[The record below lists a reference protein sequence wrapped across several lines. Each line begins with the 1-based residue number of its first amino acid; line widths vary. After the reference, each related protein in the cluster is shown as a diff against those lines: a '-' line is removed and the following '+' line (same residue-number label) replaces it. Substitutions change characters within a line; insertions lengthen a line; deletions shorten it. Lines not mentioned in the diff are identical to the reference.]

1 MILRNYW
8 KPILLV
14 LLLLAAKVFASN
26 TTWVEHYYANGAYPI
41 IARVFQFLLGWIPFS
56 MGDLFYLAIIGG
68 STYGLIR
75 FFRGV
80 RNTESKWKHVLKWI
94 IRLAYAICVL
104 WIWFQVAWGFNY
116 DRESIP
122 KRYQLE
128 RSPVRDS
135 EIDSFA
141 VMMLDQVKLYAPYRG
156 SDSSLIRKALEKQK
170 DTKVKSSLFGI
181 IGNYMGYSGYFN
193 PFTGEAQINTHMPA
207 FTLPFTAAHEAA
219 HQSGHAKE
227 SDANFIGFLAAKKSK
242 DSALLYSAHLE
253 MFLYAHAV
261 IRYSDSSRAKQLFK
275 ALPEVAQKDI
285 ETYRAFLKKY
295 QGPIDQATT
304 WFYTR
309 FLRFNN
315 QPEGMRS
322 YDRGMVYIMRWEF
335 GHLQ

>member
-1 MILRNYW
+1 MILRKYW
-8 KPILLV
+8 KPILFV
-14 LLLLAAKVFASN
+14 SLLLAANIFAGNSERVEKFYSN
-26 TTWVEHYYANGAYPI
+26 GVYPVI
-41 IARVFQFLLGWIPFS
+41 VMVFQYLLGWIPFS
-56 MGDLFYLAIIGG
+56 IGDLFYLTIIGG

-75 FFRGV
+75 FFRGL
-80 RNTESKWKHVLKWI
+80 RKAECKWKHVLKGVS
-94 IRLAYAICVL
+94 RLAYAICVL

-116 DRESIP
+116 NRESIP

-141 VMMLDQVKLYAPYRG
+141 VMMLDQVQRTAAHRG
-156 SDSSLIRKALEKQK
+156 SDSSLNRKALAKEK
-170 DTKVKSSLFGI
+170 DTKVKSSLFGV
-181 IGNYMGYSGYFN
+181 IGNYMGYSGYYN

-219 HQSGHAKE
+219 HQLGHAKE
-227 SDANFIGFLAAKKSK
+227 SDANFIGFLTARESN

-253 MFLYAHAV
+253 MFLYAHAA
-261 IRYSDSSRAKQLFK
+261 IRHKDSTRAKQLFE
-275 ALPEVAQKDI
+275 ALPAAAKRDI
-285 ETYRAFLKKY
+285 DSYRAFLKKY

-322 YDRGMVYIMRWEF
+322 YDRGMVYIMRWISKKS
-335 GHLQ
+335 